1 MSTPRIYQLPAY
13 LIPSPNTGTES
24 TGDPAL
30 DERFYFIP
38 SGHSWDNCW
47 ELTADL
53 HVEVN
58 SLQEEMVSITCLDLQ
73 EYGIG
78 NSLESAITDLLTSLS
93 DYYQSLESRQAKL
106 APPGVKDLNALRHLL
121 RISPNGSH
129 GR

>member
-1 MSTPRIYQLPAY
+1 MSTPRIHKLPAY
-13 LIPSPNTGTES
+13 LIPFPNTEKES
-24 TGDPAL
+24 DGNSAL

-38 SGHSWDNCW
+38 SGHSWGNCW
-47 ELTADL
+47 HLTADL

-78 NSLESAITDLLTSLS
+78 DSMESAITDLLTSLS

-106 APPGVKDLNALRHLL
+106 APPGVKDLNMLRHLL
-121 RISPNGSH
+121 RISPNDSH